1 MAFFLLI
8 GWTIIFMA
16 VVSYKRMKAN
26 HQNQA
31 AEDAFWKREN
41 DANLTRRQDIS
52 HLDYIDFSGVTLP
65 FALFQDDLLK
75 QCEAQVLALKE
86 KKILN
91 LTGISNTDLKL
102 KYGPANLP
110 ELTQCDQNF
119 TLLART
125 LNTWGQRLNEL
136 SHTEEAVCVL
146 AFAVSIKS
154 DIRATWQLL
163 AQLYAASGDYAKI
176 QEMKTAASDLNS
188 LTKQPILAMLEQY
201 PDNRHGL

>member
-8 GWTIIFMA
+8 GWTAIFMA

-31 AEDAFWKREN
+31 AEDAFWNREN
-41 DANLTRRQDIS
+41 TANLTRRQDIS
-52 HLDYIDFSGVTLP
+52 NLDYVDFSGVTLP

-75 QCEAQVLALKE
+75 QCETQVLALKE

-125 LNTWGQRLNEL
+125 LNTWGQRLQEL
-136 SHTEEAVCVL
+136 SYTAEAICVL

-163 AQLYAASGDYAKI
+163 AQLYAESGDTAKI
-176 QEMKTAASDLNS
+176 QKLKTTAASLNS
-188 LTKQPILAMLEQY
+188 LNREPILAMLEGY
-201 PDNRHGL
+201 SDK

>member
-1 MAFFLLI
+1 
-8 GWTIIFMA
+8 MA

-31 AEDAFWKREN
+31 AENAFWNREN
-41 DANLTRRQDIS
+41 AANLTRRQDIS
-52 HLDYIDFSGVTLP
+52 KLDYVDFSGVKLP
-65 FALFQDDLLK
+65 FSLFEDDLLK
-75 QCEAQVLALKE
+75 QCETQVLALKE

-125 LNTWGQRLNEL
+125 LNTWGQRLCEL
-136 SHTEEAVCVL
+136 SYKQEAICVL

-163 AQLYAASGDYAKI
+163 AQLYAESNDTAKI
-176 QEMKTAASDLNS
+176 QALKATAASLNS
-188 LTKQPILAMLEQY
+188 LTREPILAMLESY
-201 PDNRHGL
+201 IDI

>member
-26 HQNQA
+26 HQDQA
-31 AEDAFWKREN
+31 AQNAFWNREHT
-41 DANLTRRQDIS
+41 ANLTRRQDIS
-52 HLDYIDFSGVTLP
+52 HLDYVDFSNVTLP

-75 QCEAQVLALKE
+75 QCETQVLALKE
-86 KKILN
+86 KRILN

-102 KYGPANLP
+102 QYGAANLP
-110 ELTQCDQNF
+110 ELMQYDQNF

-125 LNTWGQRLNEL
+125 LNTWGQRLQEL
-136 SHTEEAVCVL
+136 SYTQEAVCVL
-146 AFAVSIKS
+146 AFAVSVKS

-163 AQLYAASGDYAKI
+163 AQLYAESGDFSKI
-176 QEMKTAASDLNS
+176 QEMKTAASELNS
-188 LTKQPILAMLEQY
+188 LAKQPILAMLDKY
-201 PDNRHGL
+201 PQN

>member
-16 VVSYKRMKAN
+16 VVSYKRIKAN
-26 HQNQA
+26 HLNQA
-31 AEDAFWKREN
+31 AEDAFWNREN
-41 DANLTRRQDIS
+41 AANLTRRQDIS
-52 HLDYIDFSGVTLP
+52 NLDYVNFSGVTLP
-65 FALFQDDLLK
+65 FALFEDDLLK
-75 QCEAQVLALKE
+75 QCEAQVIALKE

-125 LNTWGQRLNEL
+125 LNTWGQRLHEL
-136 SHTEEAVCVL
+136 SYTQEAICVL
-146 AFAVSIKS
+146 AFAVSIRS

-163 AQLYAASGDYAKI
+163 AQLYAESGDTAKI
-176 QEMKTAASDLNS
+176 QNMKLTASSLNS
-188 LTKQPILAMLEQY
+188 LTKQPILAMLDDY
-201 PDNRHGL
+201 LNK

>member
-26 HQNQA
+26 HQDQA
-31 AEDAFWKREN
+31 AQNAFWNREN
-41 DANLTRRQDIS
+41 AANSTRKKDIS
-52 HLDYIDFSGVTLP
+52 NLDYVDFSGVSLP
-65 FALFQDDLLK
+65 FALFEDDLLR
-75 QCEAQVLALKE
+75 QCETQVLALKE

-102 KYGPANLP
+102 AYGPANLA

-125 LNTWGQRLNEL
+125 LNTWGQRLHEL
-136 SHTEEAVCVL
+136 SHTQEAICVL
-146 AFAVSIKS
+146 AFAVSIRS

-163 AQLYAASGDYAKI
+163 AELYHTSGDIDKI
-176 QEMKTAASDLNS
+176 REMKESAGELNS
-188 LTKQPILAMLEQY
+188 LNKTLILAMLEEY
-201 PDNRHGL
+201 IIG